1 MILAAAGLTVI
12 IAAIIQRI
20 TGLAFVLA
28 LIGPA
33 VLIYGP
39 VEAVTIA
46 VLLAV
51 VASTFAV
58 PTVWRHI
65 DWRRTI
71 PLTLAGIAAAP
82 FGALITQLLPE
93 TALLFTIA
101 GMAIIALLAPRLGPI
116 IGAGLR
122 GRPGSLVA
130 GATAGFMHA
139 SSGLSGPALAAF
151 AVGDRW
157 AQRSFAASAQIIFLT
172 YGIVS
177 VLLRGLPAA
186 PVPDLLLLSACT
198 AVGILGGA
206 FLARVIP
213 IRVARVAMLVAAW
226 AGSLVVLVR
235 AIISVLA

>member
-1 MILAAAGLTVI
+1 MILAVAGLVAF

-20 TGLAFVLA
+20 TGLAFVLV
-28 LIGPA
+28 LIGPV

-39 VEAVTIA
+39 VEGVTIA

-51 VASTFAV
+51 VASVFAI
-58 PTVWRHI
+58 PTVWSQV

-82 FGALITQLLPE
+82 FGALITRILPE

-101 GMAIIALLAPRLGPI
+101 GMAIVALLAPRLGPI

-122 GRPGSLVA
+122 GRTGALLA

-157 AQRSFAASAQIIFLT
+157 AQRGFAASAQVIFLA
-172 YGIVS
+172 YGLVS
-177 VLLRGLPAA
+177 LMLRGLPSA
-186 PVPDLLLLSACT
+186 PVPHLLMLGACT

-206 FLARVIP
+206 LLVQVIP
-213 IRVARVAMLVAAW
+213 IRAARIAMLVSAW
-226 AGSLVVLVR
+226 AGTLVILVR
-235 AIISVLA
+235 AIIGVFA

>member
-1 MILAAAGLTVI
+1 MTLFAAGLVAI
-12 IAAIIQRI
+12 VAAIVQRI
-20 TGLAFVLA
+20 TGLAFVLV
-28 LIGPA
+28 LIGPV

-39 VEAVTIA
+39 VEGVTIA

-51 VASTFAV
+51 VASVFAL
-58 PTVWRHI
+58 PTVWNHI

-71 PLTLAGIAAAP
+71 PLALVGIAAAP
-82 FGALITQLLPE
+82 FGALITRILPE
-93 TALLFTIA
+93 TALLFMIA

-122 GRPGSLVA
+122 GRTEALIA

-139 SSGLSGPALAAF
+139 SSGLSGPALAAY

-157 AQRSFAASAQIIFLT
+157 AQRSFAASAQVIFLA
-172 YGIVS
+172 YGLVS

-186 PVPDLLLLSACT
+186 PVPDVLLLSTCT

-206 FLARVIP
+206 LLARVIP
-213 IRVARVAMLVAAW
+213 IRVARIAMLASAW
-226 AGSLVVLVR
+226 AGALVVLVR
-235 AIISVLA
+235 AFAGIFT